1 MFIDNTIMSDFRDIT
16 YSTFKELKLR
26 YESSS
31 HDFSILKL
39 AIIDKSLETLYEDK
53 INKHNENFRKNRFMD
68 SGFDLFIPKNI
79 TFEKLFKTEF
89 VDLGVKAELVNCQV
103 NSSYTPCK
111 TSPFFLFPRS
121 SISKTPL
128 SLANQTGIIDAG
140 YRGNLISALRAFYF
154 DEDKENYL
162 LERGTRLVQLCDP
175 QLKPIYVVNVDE
187 NELSTT
193 ERGSGGFGST
203 GK

>member
-1 MFIDNTIMSDFRDIT
+1 MSNFTDIIN
-16 YSTFKELKLR
+16 STFNELKLR
-26 YESSS
+26 YDASS
-31 HDFSILKL
+31 HNFSILKL

-53 INKHNENFRKNRFMD
+53 INKHNENFRKNKFMD
-68 SGFDLFIPKNI
+68 SGFDLFIPKDVS
-79 TFEKLFKTEF
+79 FEKLFKTEF
-89 VDLGVKAELVNCQV
+89 VDLGVKAELVNCKINKEFQ
-103 NSSYTPCK
+103 YR

-128 SLANQTGIIDAG
+128 SLANQTGIIDSG

-154 DEDKENYL
+154 EENNNKYV
-162 LERGTRLVQLCDP
+162 LEKGTRLVQLCDP
-175 QLKPIYVVNVDE
+175 ELKPIYVVLVDE
-187 NELSTT
+187 DQLSTT

>member
-1 MFIDNTIMSDFRDIT
+1 MSSFKDIT

-26 YESSS
+26 YDSSS

-39 AIIDKSLETLYEDK
+39 AIMDKSLENFYEDK
-53 INKHNENFRKNRFMD
+53 INKHNENFRKNKFMD

-89 VDLGVKAELVNCQV
+89 VDLGVKAELVSCEIN
-103 NSSYTPCK
+103 NIDSPCR

-140 YRGNLISALRAFYF
+140 YRGNLISALRTFYF
-154 DEDKENYL
+154 DEDKRNYV

-175 QLKPIYVVNVDE
+175 ELKPIYVVLVDE
-187 NELSTT
+187 NQLSTT

>member
-1 MFIDNTIMSDFRDIT
+1 MSDFTDII
-16 YSTFKELKLR
+16 YSTFYDLNLR
-26 YESSS
+26 YDASS

-53 INKHNENFRKNRFMD
+53 INKHNENFRRNKFMD
-68 SGFDLFIPKNI
+68 SGFDLFIPKDVS
-79 TFEKLFKTEF
+79 FEQLFKTEF
-89 VDLGVKAELVNCQV
+89 VDLGIKAELVNCKV
-103 NSSYTPCK
+103 DKDLHYRT
-111 TSPFFLFPRS
+111 TPFFLFPRS

-128 SLANQTGIIDAG
+128 TLANQTGIIDAG

-154 DEDKENYL
+154 EENNDKYV

-175 QLKPIYVVNVDE
+175 ELKPIYVVLVDE
-187 NELSTT
+187 DQLSTT
-193 ERGSGGFGST
+193 ERGAGGFGST